1 MAALLVDR
9 AGTEEPPLCA
19 KGRSTSLRGTRWRG
33 FDLGTVNGRVGVKA
47 AVYIF
52 RMAVSDGERERWRL
66 AQLYGAMA
74 DGEIEKLADDAGSLS
89 ATAQRA
95 LQFEI
100 AKRGLELD
108 LELRGDAPAEEPVFS
123 KLVTIRQFRDVP
135 YAYLAKGLLDSA
147 GIEAFLFDENIV
159 RMDWLISN
167 FVGGVKLRVREEDAA
182 EALEL
187 LLDAEKTDEGKAEVA
202 KQRTPDRCPNC
213 RSTDVA
219 HQPLMKR
226 LAYLSVLLG
235 FPMPVKHV
243 EWKCGFC
250 GHAWGDG
257 PQGEQE
263 GRG

>member
-1 MAALLVDR
+1 MAA
-9 AGTEEPPLCA
+9 
-19 KGRSTSLRGTRWRG
+19 
-33 FDLGTVNGRVGVKA
+33 
-47 AVYIF
+47 
-52 RMAVSDGERERWRL
+52 SDGERERWRL

-74 DGEIEKLADDAGSLS
+74 DGELEKLADDAGSLS

-108 LELRGDAPAEEPVFS
+108 LEFRGDAPAAEPVFS
-123 KLVTIRQFRDVP
+123 KLVTIRQFRDVQT
-135 YAYLAKGLLDSA
+135 AYLAKGLLDSA
-147 GIEAFLFDENIV
+147 RIESFLFDENIV
-159 RMDWLISN
+159 RMDWLYSN
-167 FVGGVKLRVREEDAA
+167 LVGGVKLRVREEDAA

-187 LLDAEKTDEGKAEVA
+187 LDAGKAEDSEAEVA
-202 KQRTPDRCPNC
+202 EEPVPERCPNC

-243 EWKCGFC
+243 GWKCGFC
-250 GHAWGDG
+250 GHVWGD
-257 PQGEQE
+257 E
-263 GRG
+263 GGLEEKRSNR

>member
-1 MAALLVDR
+1 MAA
-9 AGTEEPPLCA
+9 
-19 KGRSTSLRGTRWRG
+19 
-33 FDLGTVNGRVGVKA
+33 
-47 AVYIF
+47 
-52 RMAVSDGERERWRL
+52 SDGERERWRL

-74 DGEIEKLADDAGSLS
+74 DGEIEQLADDAGSLS
-89 ATAQRA
+89 ATARRA

-108 LELRGDAPAEEPVFS
+108 LEPRGDVPAAEPVFS

-182 EALEL
+182 EALQ
-187 LLDAEKTDEGKAEVA
+187 LLDAGKPDHGDAEVSA
-202 KQRTPDRCPNC
+202 EPLPPPERCPNC

-243 EWKCGFC
+243 GWKCGFC
-250 GHAWGDG
+250 GHVWGD
-257 PQGEQE
+257 E
-263 GRG
+263 GDEGKRNRA

>member
-1 MAALLVDR
+1 MAA
-9 AGTEEPPLCA
+9 
-19 KGRSTSLRGTRWRG
+19 
-33 FDLGTVNGRVGVKA
+33 
-47 AVYIF
+47 
-52 RMAVSDGERERWRL
+52 SDGERERWRL

-74 DGEIEKLADDAGSLS
+74 DGELEKLADDAGSLS

-108 LELRGDAPAEEPVFS
+108 LEFRGDAPAAEPVFS
-123 KLVTIRQFRDVP
+123 KLVTIRQFRDVQN
-135 YAYLAKGLLDSA
+135 AYLAKGLLDSA
-147 GIEAFLFDENIV
+147 GIESFLFDENIV
-159 RMDWLISN
+159 RMDWLYSN
-167 FVGGVKLRVREEDAA
+167 LVGGVKLRVREEDAA

-187 LLDAEKTDEGKAEVA
+187 LDAGKAEDSEAEVA
-202 KQRTPDRCPNC
+202 EEPVPERCPNC

-243 EWKCGFC
+243 GWKCGFC
-250 GHAWGDG
+250 GHVWGD
-257 PQGEQE
+257 E
-263 GRG
+263 GGLEEKRSNR

>member
-1 MAALLVDR
+1 MAA
-9 AGTEEPPLCA
+9 T
-19 KGRSTSLRGTRWRG
+19 
-33 FDLGTVNGRVGVKA
+33 
-47 AVYIF
+47 
-52 RMAVSDGERERWRL
+52 DGERERWRL

-74 DGEIEKLADDAGSLS
+74 DGELEKLADDAGSLS

-108 LELRGDAPAEEPVFS
+108 LEFRGDAPAAEPVFS
-123 KLVTIRQFRDVP
+123 KLVTIRQFRDVQN
-135 YAYLAKGLLDSA
+135 AYLAKGLLDSA
-147 GIEAFLFDENIV
+147 GIESFLFDENIV
-159 RMDWLISN
+159 RMDWLYSN
-167 FVGGVKLRVREEDAA
+167 LVGGVKLRVREEDAA

-187 LLDAEKTDEGKAEVA
+187 LDAGKAEDSEAEVA
-202 KQRTPDRCPNC
+202 EEPVPERCPNC

-243 EWKCGFC
+243 GWKCGFC
-250 GHAWGDG
+250 GHVWGD
-257 PQGEQE
+257 E
-263 GRG
+263 GGLEEKRSNR

>member
-1 MAALLVDR
+1 MAA
-9 AGTEEPPLCA
+9 
-19 KGRSTSLRGTRWRG
+19 
-33 FDLGTVNGRVGVKA
+33 
-47 AVYIF
+47 
-52 RMAVSDGERERWRL
+52 SDGERERWRL

-74 DGEIEKLADDAGSLS
+74 DGELEKLADDAGSLS

-108 LELRGDAPAEEPVFS
+108 LEFRGDAPAAEPVFS
-123 KLVTIRQFRDVP
+123 KLVTIRQFRDVQN
-135 YAYLAKGLLDSA
+135 AYLAKGLLDSA
-147 GIEAFLFDENIV
+147 GIESFLFDENIV
-159 RMDWLISN
+159 RMDWLYSN
-167 FVGGVKLRVREEDAA
+167 LVGGVKLRVREEDAA

-187 LLDAEKTDEGKAEVA
+187 LDAGRAEDSEAEVA
-202 KQRTPDRCPNC
+202 EEPVPERCPNC

-243 EWKCGFC
+243 GWKCGFC
-250 GHAWGDG
+250 GHVWGD
-257 PQGEQE
+257 E
-263 GRG
+263 GRLEEKRSNR